1 VGGGYGCARGWWWS
15 MRGLGSKSR
24 RSRGLWAAGLRGGWS
39 GRRAPE
45 LWMSVAGIHVL
56 LI

>member
-1 VGGGYGCARGWWWS
+1 MGGGYGCARGWWWS